1 MSEAVELYESLG
13 YEVHLEPATPEEIGG
28 ECGVCFEDMTD
39 RYKTI
44 YTRRKGE
51 K

>member
-13 YEVHLEPATPEEIGG
+13 YEVHLESATPEELGP
-28 ECGVCFEDMTD
+28 ECTACFEDMAD

-44 YTRRKGE
+44 YTRAKKE
-51 K
+51 